1 MAAKKK
7 GPQTPEQRIADLED
21 EVQMVHREMAFRTK
35 AFCEVIRELAEE
47 QDGDSTELIEE
58 RIEAILE
65 EAAEID

>member
-7 GPQTPEQRIADLED
+7 PQTPEERITALEE
-21 EVQMVHREMAFRTK
+21 EVEKMHRELAFRTK

-47 QDGDSTELIEE
+47 QEGDSAELIEE

-65 EAAEID
+65 ESAELD